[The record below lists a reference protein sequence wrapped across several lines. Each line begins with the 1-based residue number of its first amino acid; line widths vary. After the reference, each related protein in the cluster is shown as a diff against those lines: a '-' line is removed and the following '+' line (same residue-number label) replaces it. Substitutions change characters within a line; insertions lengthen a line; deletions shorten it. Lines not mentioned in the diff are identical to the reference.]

1 MQDRHETGVDSEK
14 GLSQDERFVSNIHK
28 WSRRR
33 DRQRELENLHKKVND
48 LEIELRG
55 RRCKRDREGS
65 SDDLD
70 YEVE

>member
-1 MQDRHETGVDSEK
+1 MQDRHETGVDSKK

-28 WSRRR
+28 RSRQR

-55 RRCKRDREGS
+55 RRCKKDREGS

>member
-1 MQDRHETGVDSEK
+1 M
-14 GLSQDERFVSNIHK
+14 SNIHK